1 MLFIGFL
8 QYNPSTDRLESAVLI
23 ATTMR
28 LWVMVMLPL
37 KERGEKEKKR
47 ERIWMSAGLSTMDE
61 MTSGWVANAR

>member
-23 ATTMR
+23 GTTMR

-37 KERGEKEKKR
+37 KERGEKEMKKGKDMDVS
-47 ERIWMSAGLSTMDE
+47 RIEYNG
-61 MTSGWVANAR
+61 